1 MHSRIGLVA
10 IAAALMAV
18 SCGGSGGSG
27 STPTTPTST
36 GAAAPAPAGATTVV
50 TINIIGDKGVLSF
63 SPNPA
68 TVPEGQMVIWHNTDT
83 IVHRVVFEGLVDTG
97 DINPGASSAPQ
108 ALGAVAKGY
117 HCSIHP
123 GMVGSLNGAATP
135 APGAPCDI
143 YGC

>member
-1 MHSRIGLVA
+1 MQSRIGLMA
-10 IAAALMAV
+10 IAAALVAA

-27 STPTTPTST
+27 STATSPTST
-36 GAAAPAPAGATTVV
+36 SVAAPSGATIV
-50 TINIIGDKGVLSF
+50 TINIIGNKGALSF

-83 IVHRVVFEGLVDTG
+83 IVHRVVFDGLVDTG

-108 ALGAVAKGY
+108 ALGAVSKGY

-123 GMVGSLNGAATP
+123 TMVGSLNGATTP
-135 APGAPCDI
+135 DPGSGCGM